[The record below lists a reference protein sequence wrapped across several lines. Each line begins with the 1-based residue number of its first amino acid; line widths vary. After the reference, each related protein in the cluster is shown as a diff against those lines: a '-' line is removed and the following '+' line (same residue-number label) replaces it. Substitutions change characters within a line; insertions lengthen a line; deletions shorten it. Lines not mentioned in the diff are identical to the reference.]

1 MLYCTA
7 LYCTVL
13 QVARPG
19 LGLLRITRAGDSQ
32 ETEETLQA
40 ALGAWNLR
48 RLRMNRL
55 AKRSESSGA
64 GAEHGDKEPARGPWS
79 HWSLDPRYWRSMGM
93 NRTELQTKIREDFIR
108 AFSWLKVPIKCHKRL
123 AFW

>member
-1 MLYCTA
+1 M
-7 LYCTVL
+7 
-13 QVARPG
+13 ARPG

-32 ETEETLQA
+32 EEEETLQA

-55 AKRSESSGA
+55 AKRSKSSGA

-93 NRTELQTKIREDFIR
+93 NRIELQTKVCEDITR
-108 AFSWLKVPIKCHKRL
+108 AFSMLKAFIKWHKGLVFWL
-123 AFW
+123 A